1 MECNIKIVKLK
12 QVLPLGTFPK
22 REHNVR
28 FFYHRTDGCY
38 YMYDEKGCEIN
49 LTTDGNIIAIDRE
62 LIVGSESL
70 TDDTL
75 VCIGLK
81 ANYVHP
87 SRGIRNNTCG
97 CQDTY
102 IRAWTYIKDLQD
114 FMQSGHIERD
124 YYRVTLVPSP
134 EEGGIVGC
142 SGSAIVPDE
151 NSDGFRFQFEAGS
164 RVELY
169 AKPVQ
174 GYHFKGWKEFHTNEI
189 MSISPNWSFT
199 IKKDMDLI
207 GVFEKDEA
215 PIEQFYINVNADPA
229 NAGYVVGAG
238 TFPKGTRHS
247 ITAAAIQGYHF
258 THWTDSLNR
267 IVSTNLQYDLVVEKD
282 ETYTA
287 HFELDTPVI
296 EEYNVTIITNPADK
310 GSVSGGGTYKS
321 GQTAIIVPSPVE
333 GWAVDTVTASG
344 GNLVDNGNGTYSI
357 VVTRDLTIT
366 VNFKEAIRYF
376 TFSVV
381 ADANGLVRYKDIN
394 DAWSQWAERHEVTA
408 PEKTIVTIA
417 GKANGGYEFEK
428 WVTPTGAN
436 LPNNENNIIVEEGLH
451 RKVYTAYFK
460 ETYIPP
466 ETHIVNITAGSN
478 GKCKYKIGSGEYS
491 EAASSHF
498 NISITDGETIEVL
511 GVPDSGYSF
520 EQWNIGGTTS
530 NSNPYSKVITEN
542 VDFSCTFVEI
552 PPEEVT
558 ITVGS
563 DGTNETRYRIG
574 DSSWSNWSTSE
585 HTFKTAVGSIYSV
598 EARAVG
604 NYKFREWNTSGA
616 KVSDNPATFT
626 AKTGTN
632 ATHIAMFDQV
642 IMRTLTLTAGTGGKC
657 RAKINGSWSDY
668 YSGTK
673 TYSDIVD
680 GTTVSVEAL
689 ADSGYH
695 FKEWTDSGAPSTT
708 SRDIVMN
715 DSKSIEARFEVD
727 APDKFQVTY
736 EAIPNGSATMEGA
749 GTYNDGDTCTIKVNV
764 SPGYT
769 LNKVLVDGVKI
780 TLNSNNQY
788 SFVVEKNIKVTIEC
802 DLIPEPTHYTLT
814 VKTEDEGVAQGGV
827 GINKE
832 SNLGVETAEFE
843 DGTVATIHATAAEGY
858 SFGGWWKDGVKVSDD
873 VTLSVTID
881 ADKTYIAKFTQVIMR
896 TLTLTAGTGGKCRA
910 KINGS
915 WSDYY
920 SGTKTYSD
928 IVDGTTVSVEALAD
942 SGYHFKEWTDSGAPS
957 TTSRDIVMNDSK
969 SIEARFEVDAP
980 DKFQVTYEA
989 IPNGSATMEGAGT
1002 YNDGD
1007 TCTIK
1012 VNVSPGYTLNKV
1024 LVDGVKITLNSNNQ
1038 YSFVVEKNIKVTIEC
1053 DLIPEPTH
1061 YTLTVKT
1068 EDEGVAQGGVG
1079 INKESNLGVETA
1091 EFEDGTVATIH
1102 ATAAEGYSFGGWWKD
1117 GVKVSDDVTLSVTID
1132 ADKTYIAKFTQ
1143 DPYLELDK
1151 PYLIFEATGGTQTV
1165 NVTSNVEWTVS

>member
-70 TDDTL
+70 TEDTL

-87 SRGIRNNTCG
+87 SRGVRNNTCG

-164 RVELY
+164 RIELY

-287 HFELDTPVI
+287 HFELDT
-296 EEYNVTIITNPADK
+296 
-310 GSVSGGGTYKS
+310 
-321 GQTAIIVPSPVE
+321 
-333 GWAVDTVTASG
+333 
-344 GNLVDNGNGTYSI
+344 
-357 VVTRDLTIT
+357 
-366 VNFKEAIRYF
+366 
-376 TFSVV
+376 
-381 ADANGLVRYKDIN
+381 
-394 DAWSQWAERHEVTA
+394 
-408 PEKTIVTIA
+408 
-417 GKANGGYEFEK
+417 
-428 WVTPTGAN
+428 
-436 LPNNENNIIVEEGLH
+436 
-451 RKVYTAYFK
+451 
-460 ETYIPP
+460 
-466 ETHIVNITAGSN
+466 HIVNITAGSN

-491 EAASSHF
+491 EAVSSHS
-498 NISITDGETIEVL
+498 NISVTDGETIEVL

-563 DGTNETRYRIG
+563 DGTNETRYRMG
-574 DSSWSNWSTSE
+574 DGSWSSWSTSE
-585 HTFKTAVGSIYSV
+585 HTFKTTVGSIYSV

-632 ATHIAMFDQV
+632 ATHIATFDQV

-769 LNKVLVDGVKI
+769 LNKVLVDGVII

-802 DLIPEPTHYTLT
+802 YYIAVSIYNTLT

-843 DGTVATIHATAAEGY
+843 YGTVATIHATAAEGY

-873 VTLSVTID
+873 VTLSVT
-881 ADKTYIAKFTQVIMR
+881 V
-896 TLTLTAGTGGKCRA
+896 
-910 KINGS
+910 
-915 WSDYY
+915 
-920 SGTKTYSD
+920 
-928 IVDGTTVSVEALAD
+928 
-942 SGYHFKEWTDSGAPS
+942 
-957 TTSRDIVMNDSK
+957 
-969 SIEARFEVDAP
+969 
-980 DKFQVTYEA
+980 
-989 IPNGSATMEGAGT
+989 
-1002 YNDGD
+1002 
-1007 TCTIK
+1007 
-1012 VNVSPGYTLNKV
+1012 
-1024 LVDGVKITLNSNNQ
+1024 
-1038 YSFVVEKNIKVTIEC
+1038 
-1053 DLIPEPTH
+1053 
-1061 YTLTVKT
+1061 
-1068 EDEGVAQGGVG
+1068 
-1079 INKESNLGVETA
+1079 
-1091 EFEDGTVATIH
+1091 
-1102 ATAAEGYSFGGWWKD
+1102 
-1117 GVKVSDDVTLSVTID
+1117 D

-1151 PYLIFEATGGTQTV
+1151 TSLTFETAGGTKTV

>member
-229 NAGYVVGAG
+229 NAGYVVGTG

-287 HFELDTPVI
+287 HFELDAPVI

-321 GQTAIIVPSPVE
+321 GQTVIIVPSPVE

-376 TFSVV
+376 TFSIV
-381 ADANGLVRYKDIN
+381 ADADGLVRYKDIN

-417 GKANGGYEFEK
+417 GKANRGYEFEK

-436 LPNNENNIIVEEGLH
+436 LSNNENNIIIEEGLH
-451 RKVYTAYFK
+451 HRTYTAYFK
-460 ETYIPP
+460 KETVKPETYQ
-466 ETHIVNITAGSN
+466 VNINVISNGKCKYKVGSNEYSNESALHSNISVTKGETIEILAVPDEGYLFDYCASTSGDRSESNPYKVAVNSNMDFSYYFKEAPITKYTVDVSSDIN

-491 EAASSHF
+491 KLDKYHPRFQVPA
-498 NISITDGETIEVL
+498 GETVTVL
-511 GVPDSGYSF
+511 AEADSGYKFVRWAYKSGVT
-520 EQWNIGGTTS
+520 ED
-530 NSNPYSKVITEN
+530 NPYSMIINENRFFRCIFEQIPIDKVSIA
-542 VDFSCTFVEI
+542 VR
-552 PPEEVT
+552 
-558 ITVGS
+558 S
-563 DGTNETRYRIG
+563 DGTNETRYKI
-574 DSSWSNWSTSE
+574 SEQSWSNWSTLE
-585 HTFKTAVGSIYSV
+585 HRFELDPNITYSI
-598 EARAVG
+598 EARAKG
-604 NYKFREWNTSGA
+604 NFVFKEWNTGGIKTTNNPTEFTTKSNENSVHVAVFEALVIKRQLTVVAGA
-616 KVSDNPATFT
+616 N
-626 AKTGTN
+626 
-632 ATHIAMFDQV
+632 
-642 IMRTLTLTAGTGGKC
+642 GKC
-657 RAKINGSWSDY
+657 RVKTDNSWGDY
-668 YSGTK
+668 YIGSK
-673 TYSDIVD
+673 IYSDIVD
-680 GTTVSVEAL
+680 GTTISVEAL
-689 ADSGYH
+689 ADKGYH
-695 FKEWTDSGAPSTT
+695 FKRWKDSGAPSTA
-708 SRDIVMN
+708 SRDIVMDN
-715 DSKSIEARFEVD
+715 NKSIEAEFELD
-727 APDKFQVTY
+727 APNQFQVTY

-749 GTYNDGDTCTIKVNV
+749 GTYDDGDTCMIKVNV

-802 DLIPEPTHYTLT
+802 DLIPEPTQYTLT

-858 SFGGWWKDGVKVSDD
+858 NFGGWWKDGVKVSDD
-873 VTLSVTID
+873 VTLSVT
-881 ADKTYIAKFTQVIMR
+881 
-896 TLTLTAGTGGKCRA
+896 
-910 KINGS
+910 
-915 WSDYY
+915 
-920 SGTKTYSD
+920 
-928 IVDGTTVSVEALAD
+928 
-942 SGYHFKEWTDSGAPS
+942 
-957 TTSRDIVMNDSK
+957 
-969 SIEARFEVDAP
+969 VDA
-980 DKFQVTYEA
+980 
-989 IPNGSATMEGAGT
+989 N
-1002 YNDGD
+1002 
-1007 TCTIK
+1007 
-1012 VNVSPGYTLNKV
+1012 
-1024 LVDGVKITLNSNNQ
+1024 
-1038 YSFVVEKNIKVTIEC
+1038 
-1053 DLIPEPTH
+1053 
-1061 YTLTVKT
+1061 
-1068 EDEGVAQGGVG
+1068 
-1079 INKESNLGVETA
+1079 
-1091 EFEDGTVATIH
+1091 
-1102 ATAAEGYSFGGWWKD
+1102 
-1117 GVKVSDDVTLSVTID
+1117 
-1132 ADKTYIAKFTQ
+1132 KTYIAKFTQ

-1151 PYLIFEATGGTQTV
+1151 TSLTFDATGGTQTV

>member
-287 HFELDTPVI
+287 HFELDAPVI

-376 TFSVV
+376 TFSIV

-394 DAWSQWAERHEVTA
+394 DAWSNWAERHEVTA

-417 GKANGGYEFEK
+417 GKADIEYEFEK
-428 WVTPTGAN
+428 WITPTEAE
-436 LPNNENNIIVEEGLH
+436 LLNNENNIIVEKGLH
-451 RKVYTAYFK
+451 RRTYTAYFK
-460 ETYIPP
+460 KETVKPETYQ
-466 ETHIVNITAGSN
+466 VNINVISNGKCKYKVGSNEYSNESASHSNISVTKGETIEILAVPDEGYLFDYCASTSGDRSESNPYKIAVNSNMDFSYYFKEAPITKYTVDVTSDIN

-491 EAASSHF
+491 ELDKSHPRF
-498 NISITDGETIEVL
+498 QVPAGETVTVL
-511 GVPDSGYSF
+511 AEADSGYKFVRWSYK
-520 EQWNIGGTTS
+520 GGVTED
-530 NSNPYSKVITEN
+530 NPYSMIINENMVLRCIFEQIPIDKVSIA
-542 VDFSCTFVEI
+542 VR
-552 PPEEVT
+552 
-558 ITVGS
+558 S
-563 DGTNETRYRIG
+563 DGTNETRYKI
-574 DSSWSNWSTSE
+574 SEQSWSNWSTLE
-585 HTFKTAVGSIYSV
+585 HRFELDPNITYSI
-598 EARAVG
+598 EARAKG
-604 NYKFREWNTSGA
+604 NFVFKEWNTGGIKTTNNPTEFTTKSNENSVHVAVFEALVIKRQLTVVAGA
-616 KVSDNPATFT
+616 N
-626 AKTGTN
+626 
-632 ATHIAMFDQV
+632 
-642 IMRTLTLTAGTGGKC
+642 GKC
-657 RAKINGSWSDY
+657 RVKTDNSWGDY
-668 YSGTK
+668 YTGSK
-673 TYSDIVD
+673 IYSDIVD
-680 GTTVSVEAL
+680 GTTISVEAL
-689 ADSGYH
+689 ADKGYH
-695 FKEWTDSGAPSTT
+695 FKRWKDSGAPSTA
-708 SRDIVMN
+708 SRDIVMDN
-715 DSKSIEARFEVD
+715 NKSIEAEFELD
-727 APDKFQVTY
+727 APNQFQVTY

-749 GTYNDGDTCTIKVNV
+749 GTYDDGDTCMIKVNV

-873 VTLSVTID
+873 VTFSVT
-881 ADKTYIAKFTQVIMR
+881 V
-896 TLTLTAGTGGKCRA
+896 
-910 KINGS
+910 
-915 WSDYY
+915 
-920 SGTKTYSD
+920 
-928 IVDGTTVSVEALAD
+928 
-942 SGYHFKEWTDSGAPS
+942 
-957 TTSRDIVMNDSK
+957 
-969 SIEARFEVDAP
+969 
-980 DKFQVTYEA
+980 
-989 IPNGSATMEGAGT
+989 
-1002 YNDGD
+1002 
-1007 TCTIK
+1007 
-1012 VNVSPGYTLNKV
+1012 
-1024 LVDGVKITLNSNNQ
+1024 
-1038 YSFVVEKNIKVTIEC
+1038 
-1053 DLIPEPTH
+1053 
-1061 YTLTVKT
+1061 
-1068 EDEGVAQGGVG
+1068 
-1079 INKESNLGVETA
+1079 
-1091 EFEDGTVATIH
+1091 
-1102 ATAAEGYSFGGWWKD
+1102 
-1117 GVKVSDDVTLSVTID
+1117 D

-1151 PYLIFEATGGTQTV
+1151 TSLTFDATGGTQTV

>member
-1 MECNIKIVKLK
+1 MECNIKIIKLK

-87 SRGIRNNTCG
+87 SHGIRNNTCG

-287 HFELDTPVI
+287 HFELDAPVI

-321 GQTAIIVPSPVE
+321 GQTAMIVPSPVE

-344 GNLVDNGNGTYSI
+344 GNLVDNGDGTYSI

-376 TFSVV
+376 TFSIV

-417 GKANGGYEFEK
+417 GKANSGYEFEK

-451 RKVYTAYFK
+451 RKIYTAYFK

-466 ETHIVNITAGSN
+466 ETYTVNVTADIN

-491 EAASSHF
+491 GLDKAHPTFQVPA
-498 NISITDGETIEVL
+498 GETVTVL
-511 GVPDSGYSF
+511 AEADSGYKFVRWSYK
-520 EQWNIGGTTS
+520 GGITED
-530 NSNPYSKVITEN
+530 NPYSMVINENMHLICIFEQIPIDKVFIA
-542 VDFSCTFVEI
+542 VR
-552 PPEEVT
+552 
-558 ITVGS
+558 S
-563 DGTNETRYRIG
+563 DGTNETRYKI
-574 DSSWSNWSTSE
+574 SEQSWSNWSTSE
-585 HTFKTAVGSIYSV
+585 HRFELDPNITYSI
-598 EARAVG
+598 EARAKG
-604 NYKFREWNTSGA
+604 NFVFKEWNTGGIKTTNNPTEFTTKSNENSVHVAVFEALVIKRQLTVVAGA
-616 KVSDNPATFT
+616 N
-626 AKTGTN
+626 
-632 ATHIAMFDQV
+632 
-642 IMRTLTLTAGTGGKC
+642 GKC
-657 RAKINGSWSDY
+657 RVKIDNSWGDY
-668 YSGTK
+668 YTGSK
-673 TYSDIVD
+673 VYSDIVD
-680 GTTVSVEAL
+680 GTTISVEAL
-689 ADSGYH
+689 ADKGYH
-695 FKEWTDSGAPSTT
+695 FKRWKDSGAPSTA
-708 SRDIVMN
+708 SRDIIMDN
-715 DSKSIEARFEVD
+715 NKSIEAEFELD
-727 APDKFQVTY
+727 APNQFQVTY

-769 LNKVLVDGVKI
+769 LNKVLVDDVKI

-814 VKTEDEGVAQGGV
+814 VKTEDEGVAQG
-827 GINKE
+827 
-832 SNLGVETAEFE
+832 S
-843 DGTVATIHATAAEGY
+843 
-858 SFGGWWKDGVKVSDD
+858 
-873 VTLSVTID
+873 
-881 ADKTYIAKFTQVIMR
+881 
-896 TLTLTAGTGGKCRA
+896 
-910 KINGS
+910 
-915 WSDYY
+915 
-920 SGTKTYSD
+920 
-928 IVDGTTVSVEALAD
+928 
-942 SGYHFKEWTDSGAPS
+942 
-957 TTSRDIVMNDSK
+957 
-969 SIEARFEVDAP
+969 
-980 DKFQVTYEA
+980 
-989 IPNGSATMEGAGT
+989 
-1002 YNDGD
+1002 
-1007 TCTIK
+1007 
-1012 VNVSPGYTLNKV
+1012 
-1024 LVDGVKITLNSNNQ
+1024 
-1038 YSFVVEKNIKVTIEC
+1038 
-1053 DLIPEPTH
+1053 
-1061 YTLTVKT
+1061 
-1068 EDEGVAQGGVG
+1068 VG

-1151 PYLIFEATGGTQTV
+1151 TSLIFGSTGGTQTV
-1165 NVTSNVEWTVS
+1165 NVTSNVEWTIS

>member
-287 HFELDTPVI
+287 HFELDAPVI

-376 TFSVV
+376 TFSIV

-394 DAWSQWAERHEVTA
+394 DAWSNWAKRHEVTA

-417 GKANGGYEFEK
+417 GKADIEYEFEK
-428 WVTPTGAN
+428 WITPTEAE
-436 LPNNENNIIVEEGLH
+436 LLNNENNIIVEEGLH
-451 RKVYTAYFK
+451 RRTYTAYFK
-460 ETYIPP
+460 KETVKPETYQ
-466 ETHIVNITAGSN
+466 VNINVISNGKCKYKVGFNEYSNESASHSNISVTKGETIEILAVPDEGYLFDYCASTSGDRSESNPYKVAVNSNMDFSYYFKEAPITKYTVDVTSDIN

-491 EAASSHF
+491 ELDKFHPRFQVPA
-498 NISITDGETIEVL
+498 GETVTVL
-511 GVPDSGYSF
+511 AEADSGYKFVRWSYK
-520 EQWNIGGTTS
+520 GGVTED
-530 NSNPYSKVITEN
+530 NPYSMIINENMVLRCIFEQIPIDKVSIA
-542 VDFSCTFVEI
+542 VR
-552 PPEEVT
+552 
-558 ITVGS
+558 S
-563 DGTNETRYRIG
+563 DGTNETRYKI
-574 DSSWSNWSTSE
+574 SEQSWSNWSTLE
-585 HTFKTAVGSIYSV
+585 HRFELDSNITYSI
-598 EARAVG
+598 EARAKG
-604 NYKFREWNTSGA
+604 NFVFKEWNTGGIKTTNNPTEFTTKSNENSVHVAVFEALVIKRQLTVVAGA
-616 KVSDNPATFT
+616 N
-626 AKTGTN
+626 
-632 ATHIAMFDQV
+632 
-642 IMRTLTLTAGTGGKC
+642 GKC
-657 RAKINGSWSDY
+657 RVKTDNSWGDY
-668 YSGTK
+668 YTGSK
-673 TYSDIVD
+673 IYSDIVD
-680 GTTVSVEAL
+680 GTTISVEAL
-689 ADSGYH
+689 ADKGYH
-695 FKEWTDSGAPSTT
+695 FKRWKDSGAPSTA
-708 SRDIVMN
+708 SRDIVMDN
-715 DSKSIEARFEVD
+715 NKSIEAEFELD
-727 APDKFQVTY
+727 APNQFQVTY

-749 GTYNDGDTCTIKVNV
+749 GTYDDGDTCMIKVNV

-788 SFVVEKNIKVTIEC
+788 NFVVEKNIKVTIEC
-802 DLIPEPTHYTLT
+802 DFIPEPTHYTLT

-873 VTLSVTID
+873 VTLSVT
-881 ADKTYIAKFTQVIMR
+881 
-896 TLTLTAGTGGKCRA
+896 
-910 KINGS
+910 
-915 WSDYY
+915 
-920 SGTKTYSD
+920 
-928 IVDGTTVSVEALAD
+928 
-942 SGYHFKEWTDSGAPS
+942 
-957 TTSRDIVMNDSK
+957 
-969 SIEARFEVDAP
+969 VDA
-980 DKFQVTYEA
+980 
-989 IPNGSATMEGAGT
+989 N
-1002 YNDGD
+1002 
-1007 TCTIK
+1007 
-1012 VNVSPGYTLNKV
+1012 
-1024 LVDGVKITLNSNNQ
+1024 
-1038 YSFVVEKNIKVTIEC
+1038 
-1053 DLIPEPTH
+1053 
-1061 YTLTVKT
+1061 
-1068 EDEGVAQGGVG
+1068 
-1079 INKESNLGVETA
+1079 
-1091 EFEDGTVATIH
+1091 
-1102 ATAAEGYSFGGWWKD
+1102 
-1117 GVKVSDDVTLSVTID
+1117 
-1132 ADKTYIAKFTQ
+1132 KTYIAKFTQ

-1151 PYLIFEATGGTQTV
+1151 TSLTFEAAGGTQTV

>member
-258 THWTDSLNR
+258 IHWTDSLNR

-287 HFELDTPVI
+287 HFELDAPVI

-321 GQTAIIVPSPVE
+321 GQTAIIVSSPVE
-333 GWAVDTVTASG
+333 GWVVDTVTASG
-344 GNLVDNGNGTYSI
+344 GNLVDNGDGTYSI

-376 TFSVV
+376 TFSIV

-451 RKVYTAYFK
+451 RRTYTAYFK
-460 ETYIPP
+460 KETVKPETYQ
-466 ETHIVNITAGSN
+466 VNINVISNGKCKYKVGSNEYSNESASHSNISVTKGETIEILAVPDEGYLFDYCASTSGDRSESNPYKVAVNSNMDFSYYFKEAPITKYTVEVSSDIN

-491 EAASSHF
+491 KLDKSHPRF
-498 NISITDGETIEVL
+498 QVPAGETVTVL
-511 GVPDSGYSF
+511 AEADSGYKFVRWSYK
-520 EQWNIGGTTS
+520 GGITED
-530 NSNPYSKVITEN
+530 NPYSMIINENMVLRCIFEQIPIDKVSIA
-542 VDFSCTFVEI
+542 VR
-552 PPEEVT
+552 
-558 ITVGS
+558 S
-563 DGTNETRYRIG
+563 DGTNETRYKI
-574 DSSWSNWSTSE
+574 SEQSWSNWSTLE
-585 HTFKTAVGSIYSV
+585 HRFELDPNITYSI
-598 EARAVG
+598 EARAKG
-604 NYKFREWNTSGA
+604 NFVFKEWNTGGI
-616 KVSDNPATFT
+616 KTTNNPTEFT
-626 AKTGTN
+626 TKSNENSVHVAVFEVLVIKRQLTV
-632 ATHIAMFDQV
+632 IAGV
-642 IMRTLTLTAGTGGKC
+642 NGKC
-657 RAKINGSWSDY
+657 RVKTDNSWGDY
-668 YSGTK
+668 YMGSK
-673 TYSDIVD
+673 IYSDIVD
-680 GTTVSVEAL
+680 GTTISVEAL
-689 ADSGYH
+689 ADKGYH
-695 FKEWTDSGAPSTT
+695 FKRWKDSGAPSTA
-708 SRDIVMN
+708 SRDIVMDN
-715 DSKSIEARFEVD
+715 NKSIEAEFELD
-727 APDKFQVTY
+727 APNQFQVTY

-749 GTYNDGDTCTIKVNV
+749 GTYDDGDTCTIKINV

-788 SFVVEKNIKVTIEC
+788 SFVVEKNIKVI
-802 DLIPEPTHYTLT
+802 
-814 VKTEDEGVAQGGV
+814 
-827 GINKE
+827 
-832 SNLGVETAEFE
+832 
-843 DGTVATIHATAAEGY
+843 
-858 SFGGWWKDGVKVSDD
+858 
-873 VTLSVTID
+873 
-881 ADKTYIAKFTQVIMR
+881 
-896 TLTLTAGTGGKCRA
+896 
-910 KINGS
+910 
-915 WSDYY
+915 
-920 SGTKTYSD
+920 
-928 IVDGTTVSVEALAD
+928 
-942 SGYHFKEWTDSGAPS
+942 
-957 TTSRDIVMNDSK
+957 
-969 SIEARFEVDAP
+969 
-980 DKFQVTYEA
+980 
-989 IPNGSATMEGAGT
+989 
-1002 YNDGD
+1002 
-1007 TCTIK
+1007 
-1012 VNVSPGYTLNKV
+1012 
-1024 LVDGVKITLNSNNQ
+1024 
-1038 YSFVVEKNIKVTIEC
+1038 IEC

-1151 PYLIFEATGGTQTV
+1151 TSLTFEAAGGTQTV

>member
-1 MECNIKIVKLK
+1 MECNIKIIKLK
-12 QVLPLGTFPK
+12 QVLPFGTFPK

-258 THWTDSLNR
+258 IHWTNSLNR

-287 HFELDTPVI
+287 HFELDAPVI
-296 EEYNVTIITNPADK
+296 EKYNVTIITNPADK

-344 GNLVDNGNGTYSI
+344 GNLVNNGNGTYSI

-376 TFSVV
+376 TFSIV

-436 LPNNENNIIVEEGLH
+436 LPNNENNIIVEEGLN
-451 RKVYTAYFK
+451 RRTYTAYFK
-460 ETYIPP
+460 EAP
-466 ETHIVNITAGSN
+466 ITKYTVDVTSDIN

-491 EAASSHF
+491 ELNKSHPRF
-498 NISITDGETIEVL
+498 QVPAGETVTVL
-511 GVPDSGYSF
+511 AEADSGYKFVRWSYK
-520 EQWNIGGTTS
+520 GGVTKD
-530 NSNPYSKVITEN
+530 NPYSMIINENMVLRCIFEQIPIDKVSIA
-542 VDFSCTFVEI
+542 VR
-552 PPEEVT
+552 
-558 ITVGS
+558 S
-563 DGTNETRYRIG
+563 DGTNETRYKI
-574 DSSWSNWSTSE
+574 SEQSWSNWSTLE
-585 HTFKTAVGSIYSV
+585 HRFELDPNITYSI
-598 EARAVG
+598 EARAKSNFVF
-604 NYKFREWNTSGA
+604 KEWNTGGIKTTNNPTEFTTKSNENSVHVAVFEALVIKRQLTVVAGA
-616 KVSDNPATFT
+616 N
-626 AKTGTN
+626 
-632 ATHIAMFDQV
+632 
-642 IMRTLTLTAGTGGKC
+642 GKC
-657 RAKINGSWSDY
+657 RVKTDNSWGDY
-668 YSGTK
+668 YTGSK
-673 TYSDIVD
+673 IYSDIVD
-680 GTTVSVEAL
+680 GTTISVEAL
-689 ADSGYH
+689 ADKGYH
-695 FKEWTDSGAPSTT
+695 FKRWKDSGAPSTA
-708 SRDIVMN
+708 SRDIVMDN
-715 DSKSIEARFEVD
+715 NKSIEAEFELD
-727 APDKFQVTY
+727 APNQFQVTY

-749 GTYNDGDTCTIKVNV
+749 GTYNDGDTCMIKVNV

-814 VKTEDEGVAQGGV
+814 VKTEDEGVAQGGI

-843 DGTVATIHATAAEGY
+843 DGMVATIHATAAEGY

-873 VTLSVTID
+873 VTLSVT
-881 ADKTYIAKFTQVIMR
+881 
-896 TLTLTAGTGGKCRA
+896 
-910 KINGS
+910 
-915 WSDYY
+915 
-920 SGTKTYSD
+920 
-928 IVDGTTVSVEALAD
+928 
-942 SGYHFKEWTDSGAPS
+942 
-957 TTSRDIVMNDSK
+957 
-969 SIEARFEVDAP
+969 VDA
-980 DKFQVTYEA
+980 
-989 IPNGSATMEGAGT
+989 N
-1002 YNDGD
+1002 
-1007 TCTIK
+1007 
-1012 VNVSPGYTLNKV
+1012 
-1024 LVDGVKITLNSNNQ
+1024 
-1038 YSFVVEKNIKVTIEC
+1038 
-1053 DLIPEPTH
+1053 
-1061 YTLTVKT
+1061 
-1068 EDEGVAQGGVG
+1068 
-1079 INKESNLGVETA
+1079 
-1091 EFEDGTVATIH
+1091 
-1102 ATAAEGYSFGGWWKD
+1102 
-1117 GVKVSDDVTLSVTID
+1117 
-1132 ADKTYIAKFTQ
+1132 KTYIAKFTQ

-1151 PYLIFEATGGTQTV
+1151 TSLTFEATGGTQTV
-1165 NVTSNVEWTVS
+1165 NITSNVEWTVS

>member
-287 HFELDTPVI
+287 HFELDAPVI

-321 GQTAIIVPSPVE
+321 GQIAIIVPSPVE

-344 GNLVDNGNGTYSI
+344 SNLVDNGNGIYSI
-357 VVTRDLTIT
+357 VVTRDLTIM

-376 TFSVV
+376 TFSIV

-394 DAWSQWAERHEVTA
+394 DAWSNWAERHEVTA

-417 GKANGGYEFEK
+417 GKADIEYEFEK
-428 WVTPTGAN
+428 WITPTEAE
-436 LPNNENNIIVEEGLH
+436 LLNNENNIIVEKGLH
-451 RKVYTAYFK
+451 RRTYTAYFK
-460 ETYIPP
+460 KETVKPETYQ
-466 ETHIVNITAGSN
+466 VNINVISNGKCKYKVGSNEYSNESASHSNISVTKGETIEILAVPDEGYLFDYCASTSGDRSESNPYKVVVNSNMDFSYYFKEAPITKYTVDVTSDIN

-491 EAASSHF
+491 ELDKFHPRFQVPA
-498 NISITDGETIEVL
+498 GETVTVL
-511 GVPDSGYSF
+511 AEADSGYKFVRWSYK
-520 EQWNIGGTTS
+520 GGVTED
-530 NSNPYSKVITEN
+530 NPYSMIINENMVLRCIFEQIPIDKVSIA
-542 VDFSCTFVEI
+542 VR
-552 PPEEVT
+552 
-558 ITVGS
+558 S
-563 DGTNETRYRIG
+563 DGTNETRYKI
-574 DSSWSNWSTSE
+574 SEQSWSNWSTLE
-585 HTFKTAVGSIYSV
+585 HRFELDPNITYSI
-598 EARAVG
+598 EARAKG
-604 NYKFREWNTSGA
+604 NFVFKEWNTGGIKTTNNPTEFTTKSNENSVHVAVFEALVIKRQLTVVAGA
-616 KVSDNPATFT
+616 N
-626 AKTGTN
+626 
-632 ATHIAMFDQV
+632 
-642 IMRTLTLTAGTGGKC
+642 GKC
-657 RAKINGSWSDY
+657 RVKTDNSWGDY
-668 YSGTK
+668 YTGSK
-673 TYSDIVD
+673 IYSDIVD
-680 GTTVSVEAL
+680 GTTISVEAL
-689 ADSGYH
+689 ADKGYH
-695 FKEWTDSGAPSTT
+695 FKRWKDSGAPSTA
-708 SRDIVMN
+708 SRDIVMDN
-715 DSKSIEARFEVD
+715 NKSIEAEFELD
-727 APDKFQVTY
+727 ASNQFQVTY

-749 GTYNDGDTCTIKVNV
+749 GTYDDGDTCMIKVNV

-788 SFVVEKNIKVTIEC
+788 NFVVEKNIKVTIEC
-802 DLIPEPTHYTLT
+802 DFIPEPTHYTLT

-858 SFGGWWKDGVKVSDD
+858 SFGGWWKDGVKVSND
-873 VTLSVTID
+873 VTLSVT
-881 ADKTYIAKFTQVIMR
+881 
-896 TLTLTAGTGGKCRA
+896 
-910 KINGS
+910 
-915 WSDYY
+915 
-920 SGTKTYSD
+920 
-928 IVDGTTVSVEALAD
+928 
-942 SGYHFKEWTDSGAPS
+942 
-957 TTSRDIVMNDSK
+957 
-969 SIEARFEVDAP
+969 VDA
-980 DKFQVTYEA
+980 
-989 IPNGSATMEGAGT
+989 N
-1002 YNDGD
+1002 
-1007 TCTIK
+1007 
-1012 VNVSPGYTLNKV
+1012 
-1024 LVDGVKITLNSNNQ
+1024 
-1038 YSFVVEKNIKVTIEC
+1038 
-1053 DLIPEPTH
+1053 
-1061 YTLTVKT
+1061 
-1068 EDEGVAQGGVG
+1068 
-1079 INKESNLGVETA
+1079 
-1091 EFEDGTVATIH
+1091 
-1102 ATAAEGYSFGGWWKD
+1102 
-1117 GVKVSDDVTLSVTID
+1117 
-1132 ADKTYIAKFTQ
+1132 KTYIAKFTQ

-1151 PYLIFEATGGTQTV
+1151 TSLTFEAAGGTQTV

>member
-70 TDDTL
+70 ADDTL

-81 ANYVHP
+81 SNYVHP
-87 SRGIRNNTCG
+87 SRGVRNNTCG

-215 PIEQFYINVNADPA
+215 PIEQFYINVNADPV
-229 NAGYVVGAG
+229 NAGYVFGAG
-238 TFPKGTRHS
+238 TFPKGTRYS

-287 HFELDTPVI
+287 HFELDTSDYV
-296 EEYNVTIITNPADK
+296 
-310 GSVSGGGTYKS
+310 
-321 GQTAIIVPSPVE
+321 
-333 GWAVDTVTASG
+333 
-344 GNLVDNGNGTYSI
+344 
-357 VVTRDLTIT
+357 
-366 VNFKEAIRYF
+366 
-376 TFSVV
+376 TFSIV

-394 DAWSQWAERHEVTA
+394 DAWSQWAERHEITA
-408 PEKTIVTIA
+408 SKKTIVTIA
-417 GKANGGYEFEK
+417 GKGNSGYEFER
-428 WVTPTGAN
+428 WLSPSGITFIY
-436 LPNNENNIIVEEGLH
+436 NENNIIVEEGLH

-460 ETYIPP
+460 ETHIPP

-491 EAASSHF
+491 EAASSHS
-498 NISITDGETIEVL
+498 NINVTDGETIEVL

-552 PPEEVT
+552 PSEEVT

-574 DSSWSNWSTSE
+574 DGSWSNWSTSE

-632 ATHIAMFDQV
+632 ATHIATFDQV

-657 RAKINGSWSDY
+657 RAKINGRWRDY

-680 GTTVSVEAL
+680 GTTVSVKAL
-689 ADSGYH
+689 ADIGYH
-695 FKEWTDSGAPSTT
+695 FKEWSDLGAISTT

-802 DLIPEPTHYTLT
+802 DLIPEFTHYTLT

-843 DGTVATIHATAAEGY
+843 DGAFATIYATAAEGY

-873 VTLSVTID
+873 VTLSVTVD
-881 ADKTYIAKFTQVIMR
+881 ADKTYIAKFTQ
-896 TLTLTAGTGGKCRA
+896 G
-910 KINGS
+910 
-915 WSDYY
+915 
-920 SGTKTYSD
+920 
-928 IVDGTTVSVEALAD
+928 
-942 SGYHFKEWTDSGAPS
+942 
-957 TTSRDIVMNDSK
+957 
-969 SIEARFEVDAP
+969 
-980 DKFQVTYEA
+980 
-989 IPNGSATMEGAGT
+989 
-1002 YNDGD
+1002 
-1007 TCTIK
+1007 
-1012 VNVSPGYTLNKV
+1012 
-1024 LVDGVKITLNSNNQ
+1024 
-1038 YSFVVEKNIKVTIEC
+1038 
-1053 DLIPEPTH
+1053 
-1061 YTLTVKT
+1061 
-1068 EDEGVAQGGVG
+1068 
-1079 INKESNLGVETA
+1079 
-1091 EFEDGTVATIH
+1091 
-1102 ATAAEGYSFGGWWKD
+1102 
-1117 GVKVSDDVTLSVTID
+1117 
-1132 ADKTYIAKFTQ
+1132 
-1143 DPYLELDK
+1143 PYLELDK
-1151 PYLIFEATGGTQTV
+1151 TSLTFEAAGGTKTV

>member
-287 HFELDTPVI
+287 YFELDAPVI

-344 GNLVDNGNGTYSI
+344 GNLVDNSNGTYSI

-376 TFSVV
+376 TFSIV

-394 DAWSQWAERHEVTA
+394 DAWSNWAKRHEVTA

-417 GKANGGYEFEK
+417 GKADIEYEFEK
-428 WVTPTGAN
+428 WITPTEAE
-436 LPNNENNIIVEEGLH
+436 LLNNENNIIVEEGLH
-451 RKVYTAYFK
+451 RRTYTAYFK
-460 ETYIPP
+460 KETVKPETYQ
-466 ETHIVNITAGSN
+466 VNINVISNGKCKYKVGSNEYSNESASHSNISVTKGETIEILAVPDEGYLFDYCASTSGDRSESNPYKVAVNSNMDFSYYFKEAPITKYTVDVTSDIN

-491 EAASSHF
+491 KLDKAHPRFQVPA
-498 NISITDGETIEVL
+498 GETVTVL
-511 GVPDSGYSF
+511 AEADSGYKFIRWSYK
-520 EQWNIGGTTS
+520 GGVTED
-530 NSNPYSKVITEN
+530 NPYSMIINENMALRCIFEQIPIDKVSIA
-542 VDFSCTFVEI
+542 VR
-552 PPEEVT
+552 
-558 ITVGS
+558 S
-563 DGTNETRYRIG
+563 DGTNETRYKI
-574 DSSWSNWSTSE
+574 SEQSWSNWSTLE
-585 HTFKTAVGSIYSV
+585 HRFELDPNITYSI
-598 EARAVG
+598 EARAKG
-604 NYKFREWNTSGA
+604 NFVFKEWNTGGIKTTNNPTEFTTKSNENSVHVAVFEALVIKRQLTVVAGA
-616 KVSDNPATFT
+616 N
-626 AKTGTN
+626 
-632 ATHIAMFDQV
+632 
-642 IMRTLTLTAGTGGKC
+642 GKC
-657 RAKINGSWSDY
+657 RVKTDNSWGDY
-668 YSGTK
+668 YTGSK
-673 TYSDIVD
+673 IYSDIVD
-680 GTTVSVEAL
+680 GTTISVEAL
-689 ADSGYH
+689 ADKGYH
-695 FKEWTDSGAPSTT
+695 FKRWKDSGAPSTA
-708 SRDIVMN
+708 SRDIVMDN
-715 DSKSIEARFEVD
+715 NKSIEAEFELD
-727 APDKFQVTY
+727 APNQFQVTY

-749 GTYNDGDTCTIKVNV
+749 GTYDDGDTCMIKVNV

-780 TLNSNNQY
+780 TLNNNNQY
-788 SFVVEKNIKVTIEC
+788 NFVVEKNIKVTIEC
-802 DLIPEPTHYTLT
+802 DLIPEPTQYTLT

-873 VTLSVTID
+873 VTLSIT
-881 ADKTYIAKFTQVIMR
+881 
-896 TLTLTAGTGGKCRA
+896 
-910 KINGS
+910 
-915 WSDYY
+915 
-920 SGTKTYSD
+920 
-928 IVDGTTVSVEALAD
+928 
-942 SGYHFKEWTDSGAPS
+942 
-957 TTSRDIVMNDSK
+957 
-969 SIEARFEVDAP
+969 VDA
-980 DKFQVTYEA
+980 
-989 IPNGSATMEGAGT
+989 N
-1002 YNDGD
+1002 
-1007 TCTIK
+1007 
-1012 VNVSPGYTLNKV
+1012 
-1024 LVDGVKITLNSNNQ
+1024 
-1038 YSFVVEKNIKVTIEC
+1038 
-1053 DLIPEPTH
+1053 
-1061 YTLTVKT
+1061 
-1068 EDEGVAQGGVG
+1068 
-1079 INKESNLGVETA
+1079 
-1091 EFEDGTVATIH
+1091 
-1102 ATAAEGYSFGGWWKD
+1102 
-1117 GVKVSDDVTLSVTID
+1117 
-1132 ADKTYIAKFTQ
+1132 KTYIAKFTQ

-1151 PYLIFEATGGTQTV
+1151 TSLTFDVTGGTQTV
-1165 NVTSNVEWTVS
+1165 TVTSNVEWTVS

>member
-12 QVLPLGTFPK
+12 QVLPLSTFPK

-287 HFELDTPVI
+287 HFELDAPVI

-376 TFSVV
+376 TFSIV

-394 DAWSQWAERHEVTA
+394 GAWSNWAERHEVTA

-417 GKANGGYEFEK
+417 GKADIKYEFEK
-428 WVTPTGAN
+428 WITPTEAE
-436 LPNNENNIIVEEGLH
+436 LLNNENNIIVEEGLH
-451 RKVYTAYFK
+451 RRTYTAYFK
-460 ETYIPP
+460 KETVKPETYQ
-466 ETHIVNITAGSN
+466 VNINVISNGKCKYKVGSNEYSNESASHSNISVTKGETIEILAVPDEGYLFDYCASTSGDRSESNPYKVAVNSNMDFSYYFKEAPITKYTVDITSDIN

-491 EAASSHF
+491 ELDKSHPRF
-498 NISITDGETIEVL
+498 QIPAGETVTVL
-511 GVPDSGYSF
+511 AEADSGYKFVRWSYK
-520 EQWNIGGTTS
+520 GGVTED
-530 NSNPYSKVITEN
+530 NPYSMIINENMVLRCIFEQIPIDKVSIA
-542 VDFSCTFVEI
+542 VR
-552 PPEEVT
+552 
-558 ITVGS
+558 S
-563 DGTNETRYRIG
+563 DGTNETRYKI
-574 DSSWSNWSTSE
+574 SEQSWSNWSTLE
-585 HTFKTAVGSIYSV
+585 HRFELDPNITYSI
-598 EARAVG
+598 EARAKG
-604 NYKFREWNTSGA
+604 NFVFKEWNTGGIKTTNNPTEFTTKSNENSVHVAVFEALVIKRQLTVVAGA
-616 KVSDNPATFT
+616 N
-626 AKTGTN
+626 
-632 ATHIAMFDQV
+632 
-642 IMRTLTLTAGTGGKC
+642 GKC
-657 RAKINGSWSDY
+657 RVKTDNSWGDY
-668 YSGTK
+668 YTGSK
-673 TYSDIVD
+673 IYSDIVD
-680 GTTVSVEAL
+680 GTTISVEAL
-689 ADSGYH
+689 ADKGYH
-695 FKEWTDSGAPSTT
+695 FKRWKDSGAPSTA
-708 SRDIVMN
+708 SRDIVMDN
-715 DSKSIEARFEVD
+715 NKSIEAEFELD
-727 APDKFQVTY
+727 APNQFQVTY

-749 GTYNDGDTCTIKVNV
+749 GTYDDGDTCMIKVNV

-802 DLIPEPTHYTLT
+802 DLIPEPTQYTLT

-873 VTLSVTID
+873 VTLSVT
-881 ADKTYIAKFTQVIMR
+881 
-896 TLTLTAGTGGKCRA
+896 
-910 KINGS
+910 
-915 WSDYY
+915 
-920 SGTKTYSD
+920 
-928 IVDGTTVSVEALAD
+928 
-942 SGYHFKEWTDSGAPS
+942 
-957 TTSRDIVMNDSK
+957 
-969 SIEARFEVDAP
+969 
-980 DKFQVTYEA
+980 
-989 IPNGSATMEGAGT
+989 
-1002 YNDGD
+1002 
-1007 TCTIK
+1007 
-1012 VNVSPGYTLNKV
+1012 VNTN
-1024 LVDGVKITLNSNNQ
+1024 
-1038 YSFVVEKNIKVTIEC
+1038 
-1053 DLIPEPTH
+1053 
-1061 YTLTVKT
+1061 
-1068 EDEGVAQGGVG
+1068 
-1079 INKESNLGVETA
+1079 
-1091 EFEDGTVATIH
+1091 
-1102 ATAAEGYSFGGWWKD
+1102 
-1117 GVKVSDDVTLSVTID
+1117 
-1132 ADKTYIAKFTQ
+1132 KTYIAKFTQ

-1151 PYLIFEATGGTQTV
+1151 TSLTFDATGGTQTV
-1165 NVTSNVEWTVS
+1165 TVTSNVEWTVS

>member
-287 HFELDTPVI
+287 HFELDAPVI

-344 GNLVDNGNGTYSI
+344 GNLVDNGNSTYSI

-376 TFSVV
+376 TFSIV
-381 ADANGLVRYKDIN
+381 ANANGLVRYKDIN
-394 DAWSQWAERHEVTA
+394 DAWSNWAERHEVTA

-417 GKANGGYEFEK
+417 GKADIEYEFEK
-428 WVTPTGAN
+428 WITPTEAE
-436 LPNNENNIIVEEGLH
+436 LLNNENNIIVEEGLH
-451 RKVYTAYFK
+451 RRTYTAYFK
-460 ETYIPP
+460 KETVKPETYQ
-466 ETHIVNITAGSN
+466 VNINVISNGKCKYKVGSNEYSNESASHSNISVTKGKTIEILAVPDEGYLFDYCASTSGDRSESNPYKVAVNSNMDFSYYFKEAPITKYTVDVTSDIN

-491 EAASSHF
+491 ELDKSHPIF
-498 NISITDGETIEVL
+498 QVPAGETVTVL
-511 GVPDSGYSF
+511 AEADSGYKFVRWSYK
-520 EQWNIGGTTS
+520 GGITED
-530 NSNPYSKVITEN
+530 NPYSMIINENMVLRCIFEQIPIDKVSIA
-542 VDFSCTFVEI
+542 VR
-552 PPEEVT
+552 
-558 ITVGS
+558 S
-563 DGTNETRYRIG
+563 DGTNETRYKI
-574 DSSWSNWSTSE
+574 SEQSWSNWSTLE
-585 HTFKTAVGSIYSV
+585 HRFELDPNITYSI
-598 EARAVG
+598 EARAKG
-604 NYKFREWNTSGA
+604 NFVFKEWNTGGIKTTNNPTEFTTKSNENSVHVAVFEALVIKRQLTVVAGA
-616 KVSDNPATFT
+616 N
-626 AKTGTN
+626 
-632 ATHIAMFDQV
+632 
-642 IMRTLTLTAGTGGKC
+642 GKC
-657 RAKINGSWSDY
+657 RVKTDNSWGDY
-668 YSGTK
+668 YTGSK
-673 TYSDIVD
+673 IYSDIVD
-680 GTTVSVEAL
+680 GTTISVEAL
-689 ADSGYH
+689 ADKGYH
-695 FKEWTDSGAPSTT
+695 FKRWKDSGAPSTA
-708 SRDIVMN
+708 SRDIVMDN
-715 DSKSIEARFEVD
+715 NKSIEAEFELD
-727 APDKFQVTY
+727 APNQFQVTY

-749 GTYNDGDTCTIKVNV
+749 GTYDDGDTCMIKVNV

-873 VTLSVTID
+873 VTFSVT
-881 ADKTYIAKFTQVIMR
+881 V
-896 TLTLTAGTGGKCRA
+896 
-910 KINGS
+910 
-915 WSDYY
+915 
-920 SGTKTYSD
+920 
-928 IVDGTTVSVEALAD
+928 
-942 SGYHFKEWTDSGAPS
+942 
-957 TTSRDIVMNDSK
+957 
-969 SIEARFEVDAP
+969 
-980 DKFQVTYEA
+980 
-989 IPNGSATMEGAGT
+989 
-1002 YNDGD
+1002 
-1007 TCTIK
+1007 
-1012 VNVSPGYTLNKV
+1012 
-1024 LVDGVKITLNSNNQ
+1024 
-1038 YSFVVEKNIKVTIEC
+1038 
-1053 DLIPEPTH
+1053 
-1061 YTLTVKT
+1061 
-1068 EDEGVAQGGVG
+1068 
-1079 INKESNLGVETA
+1079 
-1091 EFEDGTVATIH
+1091 
-1102 ATAAEGYSFGGWWKD
+1102 
-1117 GVKVSDDVTLSVTID
+1117 D

-1151 PYLIFEATGGTQTV
+1151 TSLTFEAAGGTQTV

>member
-87 SRGIRNNTCG
+87 SRGVRNNTCG

-164 RVELY
+164 RIELY

-287 HFELDTPVI
+287 HFELDT
-296 EEYNVTIITNPADK
+296 
-310 GSVSGGGTYKS
+310 
-321 GQTAIIVPSPVE
+321 
-333 GWAVDTVTASG
+333 
-344 GNLVDNGNGTYSI
+344 
-357 VVTRDLTIT
+357 
-366 VNFKEAIRYF
+366 
-376 TFSVV
+376 
-381 ADANGLVRYKDIN
+381 
-394 DAWSQWAERHEVTA
+394 
-408 PEKTIVTIA
+408 
-417 GKANGGYEFEK
+417 
-428 WVTPTGAN
+428 
-436 LPNNENNIIVEEGLH
+436 
-451 RKVYTAYFK
+451 
-460 ETYIPP
+460 
-466 ETHIVNITAGSN
+466 HIVNITAGSN

-498 NISITDGETIEVL
+498 NISVTDGETIKVL

-563 DGTNETRYRIG
+563 DGTNETRYRMG
-574 DSSWSNWSTSE
+574 DGSWSSWSTSE
-585 HTFKTAVGSIYSV
+585 HTFKTTVGSIYSV

-616 KVSDNPATFT
+616 KVSDNPAIFT

-632 ATHIAMFDQV
+632 ATHIATFDQV

-769 LNKVLVDGVKI
+769 LNKVLVDGVII
-780 TLNSNNQY
+780 TLNINNQY
-788 SFVVEKNIKVTIEC
+788 RFVVEKNIKVTIEC
-802 DLIPEPTHYTLT
+802 YYIAVSIYNTLT

-873 VTLSVTID
+873 VTLSVT
-881 ADKTYIAKFTQVIMR
+881 V
-896 TLTLTAGTGGKCRA
+896 
-910 KINGS
+910 
-915 WSDYY
+915 
-920 SGTKTYSD
+920 
-928 IVDGTTVSVEALAD
+928 
-942 SGYHFKEWTDSGAPS
+942 
-957 TTSRDIVMNDSK
+957 
-969 SIEARFEVDAP
+969 
-980 DKFQVTYEA
+980 
-989 IPNGSATMEGAGT
+989 
-1002 YNDGD
+1002 
-1007 TCTIK
+1007 
-1012 VNVSPGYTLNKV
+1012 
-1024 LVDGVKITLNSNNQ
+1024 
-1038 YSFVVEKNIKVTIEC
+1038 
-1053 DLIPEPTH
+1053 
-1061 YTLTVKT
+1061 
-1068 EDEGVAQGGVG
+1068 
-1079 INKESNLGVETA
+1079 
-1091 EFEDGTVATIH
+1091 
-1102 ATAAEGYSFGGWWKD
+1102 
-1117 GVKVSDDVTLSVTID
+1117 D

-1151 PYLIFEATGGTQTV
+1151 TSLTFETAGGTKTV

>member
-287 HFELDTPVI
+287 HFELDAPVI

-344 GNLVDNGNGTYSI
+344 GNLVDNDNGTYSI

-366 VNFKEAIRYF
+366 VNFKETIRYF
-376 TFSVV
+376 TFSIV

-417 GKANGGYEFEK
+417 GKANGSYEFEK

-451 RKVYTAYFK
+451 RRTYTAYFK
-460 ETYIPP
+460 KETVKPETYQ
-466 ETHIVNITAGSN
+466 VNINVISNGKCKYKVGSNEYSNESASHSNISVTKGETIEILAVPDEGYLFDYCASTSGDRSESNPYKVAVNSNMDFSYYFKEAPITKYTVDVSSDIN

-491 EAASSHF
+491 KLDKSHPRF
-498 NISITDGETIEVL
+498 QVPAGETVTVL
-511 GVPDSGYSF
+511 AEADSGYKFVRWSYK
-520 EQWNIGGTTS
+520 GGITKD
-530 NSNPYSKVITEN
+530 NPYSMIINENMVFMCVFERIPIDKVSI
-542 VDFSCTFVEI
+542 VVR
-552 PPEEVT
+552 
-558 ITVGS
+558 S
-563 DGTNETRYRIG
+563 DGTNEIRYKI
-574 DSSWSNWSTSE
+574 SEQSWSNWSTLE
-585 HTFKTAVGSIYSV
+585 HRFELDPNITYSI
-598 EARAVG
+598 EARAKG
-604 NYKFREWNTSGA
+604 NFVFKEWNTGGIKTTNNPTEFTTKSNENSVHVAVFEALVIKRQLTVVAGA
-616 KVSDNPATFT
+616 N
-626 AKTGTN
+626 
-632 ATHIAMFDQV
+632 
-642 IMRTLTLTAGTGGKC
+642 GKC
-657 RAKINGSWSDY
+657 RVKTDNSWGDY
-668 YSGTK
+668 YTGSK
-673 TYSDIVD
+673 IYSDIVD
-680 GTTVSVEAL
+680 GTTISVEAL
-689 ADSGYH
+689 ADKGYH
-695 FKEWTDSGAPSTT
+695 FKRWKDSGAPSTA
-708 SRDIVMN
+708 SRDIVMDN
-715 DSKSIEARFEVD
+715 NKSIEAEFELD
-727 APDKFQVTY
+727 APNQFQVTY

-749 GTYNDGDTCTIKVNV
+749 STYNDGDTCMIKVNV

-780 TLNSNNQY
+780 TLNGNNQY
-788 SFVVEKNIKVTIEC
+788 NFVVEKNIKVTIEC
-802 DLIPEPTHYTLT
+802 DFIPKPTHYTLT

-832 SNLGVETAEFE
+832 SNLGVETAKFE

-873 VTLSVTID
+873 VTLSVT
-881 ADKTYIAKFTQVIMR
+881 
-896 TLTLTAGTGGKCRA
+896 
-910 KINGS
+910 
-915 WSDYY
+915 
-920 SGTKTYSD
+920 
-928 IVDGTTVSVEALAD
+928 
-942 SGYHFKEWTDSGAPS
+942 
-957 TTSRDIVMNDSK
+957 
-969 SIEARFEVDAP
+969 VDA
-980 DKFQVTYEA
+980 
-989 IPNGSATMEGAGT
+989 N
-1002 YNDGD
+1002 
-1007 TCTIK
+1007 
-1012 VNVSPGYTLNKV
+1012 
-1024 LVDGVKITLNSNNQ
+1024 
-1038 YSFVVEKNIKVTIEC
+1038 
-1053 DLIPEPTH
+1053 
-1061 YTLTVKT
+1061 
-1068 EDEGVAQGGVG
+1068 
-1079 INKESNLGVETA
+1079 
-1091 EFEDGTVATIH
+1091 
-1102 ATAAEGYSFGGWWKD
+1102 
-1117 GVKVSDDVTLSVTID
+1117 
-1132 ADKTYIAKFTQ
+1132 KTYIAKFTQ
-1143 DPYLELDK
+1143 DPYLELNK
-1151 PYLIFEATGGTQTV
+1151 TSLTFEAAGGTQIV

>member
-258 THWTDSLNR
+258 IHWTDSLNR

-287 HFELDTPVI
+287 HFELDAPVI

-366 VNFKEAIRYF
+366 VNFKETIRYF
-376 TFSVV
+376 TFSIV
-381 ADANGLVRYKDIN
+381 ADANGLVRYKDTN

-417 GKANGGYEFEK
+417 GKANGDYEFEK

-451 RKVYTAYFK
+451 RRTYTAYFK
-460 ETYIPP
+460 KETVKPETYQ
-466 ETHIVNITAGSN
+466 VNINVISNGKCKYKVGSNEYSNESASHSNISVTKGETIEILAVPDEGYLFDYCASTSGDRSESNPYKVAVNSNMDFSYYFKEASITKYTVDVISDIN

-491 EAASSHF
+491 KLDKSHPRF
-498 NISITDGETIEVL
+498 QVPAGETVTVL
-511 GVPDSGYSF
+511 AEADSGYKFVRWSYK
-520 EQWNIGGTTS
+520 NGITKD
-530 NSNPYSKVITEN
+530 NPYSMIINENMVLKCIFEQIPIDKVSIA
-542 VDFSCTFVEI
+542 VR
-552 PPEEVT
+552 
-558 ITVGS
+558 S
-563 DGTNETRYRIG
+563 DGTNETRYKI
-574 DSSWSNWSTSE
+574 SEQSWSNWSTLE
-585 HTFKTAVGSIYSV
+585 HRFELDPNITYSI
-598 EARAVG
+598 EARAKG
-604 NYKFREWNTSGA
+604 NFVFKEWNTGGIKTTNNPTEFTTKSNENSVHVAVFEALVIKRQLTVVAGA
-616 KVSDNPATFT
+616 N
-626 AKTGTN
+626 
-632 ATHIAMFDQV
+632 
-642 IMRTLTLTAGTGGKC
+642 GKC
-657 RAKINGSWSDY
+657 RVKTDNSWGDY
-668 YSGTK
+668 YTGSK
-673 TYSDIVD
+673 IYSDIVD
-680 GTTVSVEAL
+680 GTTISVEAL
-689 ADSGYH
+689 ADKGYH
-695 FKEWTDSGAPSTT
+695 FKRWKDSGAPSTA
-708 SRDIVMN
+708 SRDIVMDN
-715 DSKSIEARFEVD
+715 NKSIEAEFELD
-727 APDKFQVTY
+727 ASNQFQVTY

-749 GTYNDGDTCTIKVNV
+749 GTYDDGDTCMIKVNV

-780 TLNSNNQY
+780 TLNNNNQY

-802 DLIPEPTHYTLT
+802 DLIPEPTQYTLT

-843 DGTVATIHATAAEGY
+843 DGTVATIHATTAEGY

-873 VTLSVTID
+873 VTLSVT
-881 ADKTYIAKFTQVIMR
+881 
-896 TLTLTAGTGGKCRA
+896 
-910 KINGS
+910 
-915 WSDYY
+915 
-920 SGTKTYSD
+920 
-928 IVDGTTVSVEALAD
+928 
-942 SGYHFKEWTDSGAPS
+942 
-957 TTSRDIVMNDSK
+957 
-969 SIEARFEVDAP
+969 VDA
-980 DKFQVTYEA
+980 
-989 IPNGSATMEGAGT
+989 N
-1002 YNDGD
+1002 
-1007 TCTIK
+1007 
-1012 VNVSPGYTLNKV
+1012 
-1024 LVDGVKITLNSNNQ
+1024 
-1038 YSFVVEKNIKVTIEC
+1038 
-1053 DLIPEPTH
+1053 
-1061 YTLTVKT
+1061 
-1068 EDEGVAQGGVG
+1068 
-1079 INKESNLGVETA
+1079 
-1091 EFEDGTVATIH
+1091 
-1102 ATAAEGYSFGGWWKD
+1102 
-1117 GVKVSDDVTLSVTID
+1117 
-1132 ADKTYIAKFTQ
+1132 KTYIAKFTQ

-1151 PYLIFEATGGTQTV
+1151 TSLTFEAAGGTQTV
-1165 NVTSNVEWTVS
+1165 NVTSNVKWTVS

>member
-258 THWTDSLNR
+258 IHWTDSLNR
-267 IVSTNLQYDLVVEKD
+267 IVSTNLQYDLVVEKN

-287 HFELDTPVI
+287 HFELDAPVI

-321 GQTAIIVPSPVE
+321 GQTAIIVLSPVE

-376 TFSVV
+376 TFSIV
-381 ADANGLVRYKDIN
+381 ANANGLVRYKDIN
-394 DAWSQWAERHEVTA
+394 DAWSNWAERHEVTA

-417 GKANGGYEFEK
+417 GKADIEYEFEK
-428 WVTPTGAN
+428 WITPTEAE
-436 LPNNENNIIVEEGLH
+436 LLNNENNIIVEEGLH
-451 RKVYTAYFK
+451 RRTYTAYFK
-460 ETYIPP
+460 KETVKPETYQ
-466 ETHIVNITAGSN
+466 VNINVISNGKCKYKVGSNEYSNESASHSNISVTKGETIEILAVPDEGYLFDYCAFTSGNRSESNPYKVAVNSNMDFSYYFKKAPITKYTVGVSSDIN

-491 EAASSHF
+491 ELDKSHPRF
-498 NISITDGETIEVL
+498 QVPAGETVTVL
-511 GVPDSGYSF
+511 AEADSGYKFVRWSYK
-520 EQWNIGGTTS
+520 GGVTED
-530 NSNPYSKVITEN
+530 NPYSMIINENMVFICIFEQIPIDKVSIA
-542 VDFSCTFVEI
+542 VR
-552 PPEEVT
+552 
-558 ITVGS
+558 S
-563 DGTNETRYRIG
+563 DGTNETRYKI
-574 DSSWSNWSTSE
+574 SKQSWSNWSTLE
-585 HTFKTAVGSIYSV
+585 HRFELDPNITYSI
-598 EARAVG
+598 EARAKG
-604 NYKFREWNTSGA
+604 NFVFKEWNTGGIKTTNNPTEFTTKSNENSVHVAVFEALVIKRQLTVIAGA
-616 KVSDNPATFT
+616 N
-626 AKTGTN
+626 
-632 ATHIAMFDQV
+632 
-642 IMRTLTLTAGTGGKC
+642 GKC
-657 RAKINGSWSDY
+657 RVKIDNSWGDY
-668 YSGTK
+668 YTGSK
-673 TYSDIVD
+673 IYSDIVD
-680 GTTVSVEAL
+680 GTTISVEAL
-689 ADSGYH
+689 ADKGYH
-695 FKEWTDSGAPSTT
+695 FKRWKDSGAPSTA
-708 SRDIVMN
+708 SRDIVMDN
-715 DSKSIEARFEVD
+715 NKSIEAEFELD
-727 APDKFQVTY
+727 APNQFQVTY

-881 ADKTYIAKFTQVIMR
+881 ADKTYIAKFTQ
-896 TLTLTAGTGGKCRA
+896 
-910 KINGS
+910 N
-915 WSDYY
+915 
-920 SGTKTYSD
+920 
-928 IVDGTTVSVEALAD
+928 
-942 SGYHFKEWTDSGAPS
+942 
-957 TTSRDIVMNDSK
+957 
-969 SIEARFEVDAP
+969 
-980 DKFQVTYEA
+980 
-989 IPNGSATMEGAGT
+989 
-1002 YNDGD
+1002 
-1007 TCTIK
+1007 
-1012 VNVSPGYTLNKV
+1012 
-1024 LVDGVKITLNSNNQ
+1024 
-1038 YSFVVEKNIKVTIEC
+1038 
-1053 DLIPEPTH
+1053 
-1061 YTLTVKT
+1061 
-1068 EDEGVAQGGVG
+1068 
-1079 INKESNLGVETA
+1079 
-1091 EFEDGTVATIH
+1091 
-1102 ATAAEGYSFGGWWKD
+1102 
-1117 GVKVSDDVTLSVTID
+1117 
-1132 ADKTYIAKFTQ
+1132 
-1143 DPYLELDK
+1143 PYLELDK
-1151 PYLIFEATGGTQTV
+1151 TSLTFEAAGGTQTV

>member
-287 HFELDTPVI
+287 HFELDAPVI

-376 TFSVV
+376 TFSIV

-394 DAWSQWAERHEVTA
+394 DAWSNWAERHEVTA

-417 GKANGGYEFEK
+417 GKADIEYKFEK
-428 WVTPTGAN
+428 WITPTEAE
-436 LPNNENNIIVEEGLH
+436 LLNNENNIIVEEGLH
-451 RKVYTAYFK
+451 RRTYTAYFK
-460 ETYIPP
+460 KETVKPETYQ
-466 ETHIVNITAGSN
+466 VNINVISNGKCKYKVGSNEYSNESASHSNISVTKGETIEILAVPDEGYLFDYCASTSGDRSESNPYKVAVNSNMDFSYYFKEAPITKYTVDVTSDIN

-491 EAASSHF
+491 ELDKSHPRF
-498 NISITDGETIEVL
+498 QVPAGETVTVL
-511 GVPDSGYSF
+511 AEADSGYKFVRWSYK
-520 EQWNIGGTTS
+520 GGVTED
-530 NSNPYSKVITEN
+530 NPYSMIINENMVLRCIFEQIPIDKVSIA
-542 VDFSCTFVEI
+542 VR
-552 PPEEVT
+552 
-558 ITVGS
+558 S
-563 DGTNETRYRIG
+563 DGTNETRYKI
-574 DSSWSNWSTSE
+574 SEQSWSNWSTLE
-585 HTFKTAVGSIYSV
+585 HRFELDPNITYSI
-598 EARAVG
+598 EARAKG
-604 NYKFREWNTSGA
+604 NFVFKEWNTGGIKTTNNPTEFTTKSNENSVHVAVFEALVIKRQLTVVAGA
-616 KVSDNPATFT
+616 N
-626 AKTGTN
+626 
-632 ATHIAMFDQV
+632 
-642 IMRTLTLTAGTGGKC
+642 GKC
-657 RAKINGSWSDY
+657 RVKTDNSWGDY
-668 YSGTK
+668 YTGSK
-673 TYSDIVD
+673 IYSDIVD
-680 GTTVSVEAL
+680 GTTISVEAL
-689 ADSGYH
+689 ADKGYH
-695 FKEWTDSGAPSTT
+695 FKRWKDSGAPSTA
-708 SRDIVMN
+708 SRDIVMDN
-715 DSKSIEARFEVD
+715 NKSIEAEFELD
-727 APDKFQVTY
+727 APNQFQVTY

-749 GTYNDGDTCTIKVNV
+749 GTYDDGDTCMIKVNV

-802 DLIPEPTHYTLT
+802 DLIPEPTQYTLT
-814 VKTEDEGVAQGGV
+814 VKTEDEGVVQGGV

-873 VTLSVTID
+873 VTLSVT
-881 ADKTYIAKFTQVIMR
+881 
-896 TLTLTAGTGGKCRA
+896 
-910 KINGS
+910 
-915 WSDYY
+915 
-920 SGTKTYSD
+920 
-928 IVDGTTVSVEALAD
+928 
-942 SGYHFKEWTDSGAPS
+942 
-957 TTSRDIVMNDSK
+957 
-969 SIEARFEVDAP
+969 VDA
-980 DKFQVTYEA
+980 
-989 IPNGSATMEGAGT
+989 N
-1002 YNDGD
+1002 
-1007 TCTIK
+1007 
-1012 VNVSPGYTLNKV
+1012 
-1024 LVDGVKITLNSNNQ
+1024 
-1038 YSFVVEKNIKVTIEC
+1038 
-1053 DLIPEPTH
+1053 
-1061 YTLTVKT
+1061 
-1068 EDEGVAQGGVG
+1068 
-1079 INKESNLGVETA
+1079 
-1091 EFEDGTVATIH
+1091 
-1102 ATAAEGYSFGGWWKD
+1102 
-1117 GVKVSDDVTLSVTID
+1117 
-1132 ADKTYIAKFTQ
+1132 KTYIAKFTQ

-1151 PYLIFEATGGTQTV
+1151 TSLTFEAAGGTQTV